1 MKALALPLFVFLTC
15 WLSYAFNPPVSY
27 PTTYRIGTTS
37 IYAGDTINSPFAFSR
52 YAQTTVSPG
61 HKRGT
66 RYYFDGI
73 SYVTGQTC
81 NFRLALYDRNG
92 GYIVPGDNLEL
103 DTAQTR
109 ITIYTPS
116 IGHDST
122 YALSFAQSN
131 IQSAQIQG
139 DTTRIRFYTC
149 LAPFQGLSFNSFVMF
164 RQ

>member
-1 MKALALPLFVFLTC
+1 MKTLALPLFIFATC
-15 WLSYAFNPPVSY
+15 WLSFIMPVSY
-27 PTTYRIGTTS
+27 PTTYEIGTAS
-37 IYAGDTINSPFAFSR
+37 IYASDTIGVPFSFAK
-52 YAQTTVSPG
+52 YAQTTVSTG

-81 NFRLALYDRNG
+81 NIRIAMYDRNG

-131 IQSAQIQG
+131 VLSFG
-139 DTTRIRFYTC
+139 VRNDTTRINFYTC
-149 LAPFQGLSFNSFVMF
+149 LAPFQGLAFNSFVMF